1 MYTRL
6 SIAAL
11 ATLAL
16 ATTEPPSSTAPTAS
30 DETVLFDEPFD
41 DDRNG
46 WGIIDHP
53 DYGGTSYDNGD
64 YVWNL
69 TGSSGHLIAEVLG
82 VQYDNDELDMLDV
95 TIRAEL
101 TIDSGNGV
109 AGVFCREVPDSDA
122 DWQWY
127 EFVVRDGWAAV
138 RLADLEGNID
148 VIAETDDVDV
158 AKGVPFA
165 IEATCADDADGVAQL
180 SLSID
185 DERVLTAEHDDPLG
199 NGVPGLQ
206 AWTYPVHALM
216 EIRWH
221 DFTVVPATAD

>member
-11 ATLAL
+11 AALGL
-16 ATTEPPSSTAPTAS
+16 ATTEPPTSSDPAAP
-30 DETVLFDEPFD
+30 DEHVLFDESFD
-41 DDRNG
+41 DDHNG

-64 YVWNL
+64 YVWDL
-69 TGSSGHLIAEVLG
+69 TGSYGHLIAEVLG

-95 TIRAEL
+95 TVRAEL

-109 AGVFCREVPDSDA
+109 AGVFCREVPDTDA

-148 VIAETDDVDV
+148 VIAESDDVEV

-165 IEATCADDADGVAQL
+165 IEATCADGVAHL

-185 DERVLTAEHDDPLG
+185 GEPVLAGEDDDPLG

-206 AWTYPVHALM
+206 AWTYPVHELI

-221 DFTVVPATAD
+221 HFSILPATAV

>member
-11 ATLAL
+11 AALAV
-16 ATTEPPSSTAPTAS
+16 ATTEPPSSPEPSTP
-30 DETVLFDEPFD
+30 DEHVLFDEPFD

-53 DYGGTSYDNGD
+53 DYGGTSYDGGD

-69 TGSSGHLIAEVLG
+69 TGSSGHLIAEILG

-95 TIRAEL
+95 TVRAEL

-109 AGVFCREVPDSDA
+109 AGVFCREVPDTDA
-122 DWQWY
+122 EFQWY

-148 VIAETDDVDV
+148 VVAETDDVEV
-158 AKGVPFA
+158 TEGAPFA
-165 IEATCADDADGVAQL
+165 IEATCVDDADGVAHL

-185 DERVLTAEHDDPLG
+185 DEPVLTAEDDDPLG
-199 NGVPGLQ
+199 NGVAGLQ

-221 DFTVVPATAD
+221 HFTVLPATAD